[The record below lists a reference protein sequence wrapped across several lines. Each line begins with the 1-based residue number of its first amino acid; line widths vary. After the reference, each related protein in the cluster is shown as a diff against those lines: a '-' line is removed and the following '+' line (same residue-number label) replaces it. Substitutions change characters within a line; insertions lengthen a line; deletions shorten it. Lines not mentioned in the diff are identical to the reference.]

1 MSETL
6 ATGWETGQDEALY
19 TDTRV
24 VGEEHWTLEFR
35 KA

>member
-6 ATGWETGQDEALY
+6 AVDWETQQASALY
-19 TDTRV
+19 SATREL
-24 VGEEHWTLEFR
+24 GDESWTLEFR